1 MSDGGV
7 IEPGG
12 IYHFTGD
19 LDQLTKDAAALAKQ
33 AGQFR
38 DSGADVHKEFQG
50 LSAFYHAPEAERLFA
65 TTAPVAAKSDASAG
79 DLEKVA
85 GALTVYGDTVRPL
98 AKRLDDLKAQAL
110 ALTTSIE
117 GDAHWHRDQDKV
129 DRNNALKGGVE
140 AAMQAFYEAEIACHN
155 TITALVG
162 GTTLVLGGYGT
173 QKIVRMGTVEYG
185 ARAEDL
191 SHFGNV
197 AWGSAAEREFTGAD
211 WWLHQGRSL
220 VWDGFIV
227 DGIGGTLKGIAL
239 LTGADGWDAAGKAWT
254 GLAKVATGLAIAVT
268 PGVGGLFLTAPA
280 GTMPKWLRD
289 SRTALKE
296 TGKALIAYDE
306 WDKNPARA
314 AGGVAFN
321 VLTTVFTGGT
331 GTAAKGGAVARTVS
345 ALGKAGRA
353 VDPMT
358 YVFKAGGFGTVKV
371 LDLFKTLK
379 GLPAAPFTDGA
390 HLTGPHIAW
399 SDGSRLTYADGE
411 FTVTHPDGT
420 TAPAPLELSAADR
433 TLLENH
439 LPHHEPAMTG
449 PQFGE
454 PPPPPTHL
462 GSEHGLGHTAGHE
475 PQGQDGAASG
485 RHGSPHDGHSSTPDH
500 DIKHSGHPA
509 SGSAGDTPEQSRPSG
524 GDMSHPPGPR
534 GADEWLTGARRR
546 PRDILDDPA
555 QTRWAENA
563 YSDFLE
569 NSRDIG
575 AISDNTAGVARGNG
589 STGFSEEEI
598 AAVKKHIFDTEHP
611 IEDYETGEVVT
622 RKFDADAE
630 IADAWI
636 RLRSGNGL
644 PEDHIL
650 LEHEVAELTYLRDHP
665 GATYQEAHR
674 VANETYN
681 WQNKV
686 PLNKREDFEGEW

>member
-65 TTAPVAAKSDASAG
+65 TTAPVAAKSDAFAG

-98 AKRLDDLKAQAL
+98 AKRLEDLKAQAL
-110 ALTTSIE
+110 AFTTSIE

-306 WDKNPARA
+306 WGKNPARA

-390 HLTGPHIAW
+390 HLTGPHIEW
-399 SDGSRLTYADGE
+399 TDGSRLTYADGE

-439 LPHHEPAMTG
+439 LPHHEPAMAG
-449 PQFGE
+449 GQPGE
-454 PPPPPTHL
+454 
-462 GSEHGLGHTAGHE
+462 HTAGHDAGPDRGTHIPE
-475 PQGQDGAASG
+475 QVAHSG
-485 RHGSPHDGHSSTPDH
+485 GHPDHGVPAEQTHAHPANHSSPANSGGHDTGPHDSSRSPGHGGDSPDPGGPH
-500 DIKHSGHPA
+500 MGSGH
-509 SGSAGDTPEQSRPSG
+509 GGDTPTTRQDPPSVEELPRLPEGGRIPQHTFEHVLQGELKYDRNGNPRVTGYHFRPG
-524 GDMSHPPGPR
+524 GRDLNRHMVKVPKIIEFDHKTGLTTGNVWMRNPRTGLMVMKRAKTTFFPPGWTEKQVR
-534 GADEWLTGARRR
+534 RAMEKAFENGRVVDQAKNMWQGEWKGIT
-546 PRDILDDPA
+546 
-555 QTRWAENA
+555 
-563 YSDFLE
+563 
-569 NSRDIG
+569 
-575 AISDNTAGVARGNG
+575 
-589 STGFSEEEI
+589 
-598 AAVKKHIFDTEHP
+598 
-611 IEDYETGEVVT
+611 
-622 RKFDADAE
+622 
-630 IADAWI
+630 
-636 RLRSGNGL
+636 
-644 PEDHIL
+644 
-650 LEHEVAELTYLRDHP
+650 
-665 GATYQEAHR
+665 
-674 VANETYN
+674 
-681 WQNKV
+681 
-686 PLNKREDFEGEW
+686 FEGYFDPITGDAKTIYPLMP

>member
-1 MSDGGV
+1 M
-7 IEPGG
+7 E
-12 IYHFTGD
+12 
-19 LDQLTKDAAALAKQ
+19 KDATALAKQ
-33 AGQFR
+33 AGLFR

-50 LSAFYHAPEAERLFA
+50 LSACYRAPEAEQLFA
-65 TTAPVAAKSDASAG
+65 TTAPVAAKSDAFAD

-85 GALTVYGDTVRPL
+85 AALTVYGDTVRPL
-98 AKRLDDLKAQAL
+98 AKRLDDLRAQAL
-110 ALTTSIE
+110 MFTTSIE

-129 DRNNALKGGVE
+129 DRNNALKGDVE

-162 GTTLVLGGYGT
+162 GSRLVLGSYGK

-185 ARAEDL
+185 ASAEDL
-191 SHFGNV
+191 SNFGDV
-197 AWGSAAEREFTGAD
+197 PWGSDAKREFTGVD
-211 WWLHQGRSL
+211 WLWHQGKSF

-227 DGIGGTLKGIAL
+227 DGIGSTLKGIAL
-239 LTGADGWDAAGKAWT
+239 LTGSEGWDTALTAWK
-254 GLAKVATGLAIAVT
+254 GLAKVATGLALAIT
-268 PGVGGLFLTAPA
+268 PGAGSLFLTAPDSM
-280 GTMPKWLRD
+280 MPKWFRD

-306 WDKNPARA
+306 WDKNPSRA
-314 AGGVAFN
+314 AGGVTFN
-321 VLTTVFTGGT
+321 VLTTVFTGGA
-331 GTAAKGGAVARTVS
+331 GTAAKGGAVAKTVS
-345 ALGKAGRA
+345 VLGKAGRV

-358 YVFKAGGFGTVKV
+358 YVFKAGGFGAVKV
-371 LDLFKTLK
+371 MDLFKNLK
-379 GLPAAPFTDGA
+379 GFPTASLADTA
-390 HLTGPHIAW
+390 HLTGPHVEW
-399 SDGSRLTYADGE
+399 PDGARLSYADGE
-411 FTVTHPDGT
+411 FTVTRPDGT
-420 TAPAPLELSAADR
+420 TTPAHIELSAADR
-433 TLLENH
+433 ALLENRV
-439 LPHHEPAMTG
+439 PHHEPAMAG
-449 PQFGE
+449 PHFGE
-454 PPPPPTHL
+454 PSQPPTHV
-462 GSEHGLGHTAGHE
+462 GSEHGLGHTASHE
-475 PQGQDGAASG
+475 PRGQDGAASG
-485 RHGSPHDGHSSTPDH
+485 SHGAPHDGHGSTPDH
-500 DIKHSGHPA
+500 DVEHSGHPA
-509 SGSAGDTPEQSRPSG
+509 SGSAGDTPDPSRPSG
-524 GDMSHPPGPR
+524 GDMAHTPGSR

-563 YSDFLE
+563 YSDFLQ

-589 STGFSEEEI
+589 STGFTREEI